1 MYGIPFY
8 YFCLSPRKQMLTM
21 NIFPINRF
29 LQLTLILLLA
39 ATTSNLS
46 AQRMLNWPDLA
57 DVTFSEKFSNSFGI
71 KYYQANFGDD
81 LKAMEGEE
89 VMIMGYLIPLD
100 ALGETYALSKNPY
113 SACFFCGAAGPETVV
128 ELRIKAEFI
137 QRYQTDERRAFKG
150 RLQLYESSL
159 EQFNYVLLD
168 AVPL

>member
-1 MYGIPFY
+1 
-8 YFCLSPRKQMLTM
+8 M

>member
-1 MYGIPFY
+1 
-8 YFCLSPRKQMLTM
+8 M
-21 NIFPINRF
+21 NIFSAK
-29 LQLTLILLLA
+29 QLPPLIFVLLIVA
-39 ATTSNLS
+39 ATTYLP

-57 DVTFSEKFSNSFGI
+57 DVTFSEKFSNSLGM
-71 KYYQANFGDD
+71 KYYQASFGED
-81 LKAMEGEE
+81 LEAMEGEE
-89 VMIMGYLIPLD
+89 VILMGYLIPLD

>member
-1 MYGIPFY
+1 
-8 YFCLSPRKQMLTM
+8 MLTM
-21 NIFPINRF
+21 NIFPIKRF
-29 LQLTLILLLA
+29 LQFTLILLVV
-39 ATTSNLS
+39 ATTSHLS

-57 DVTFSEKFSNSFGI
+57 DVQFSEKFSNSLGI
-71 KYYQANFGDD
+71 KYYQANFGED

-89 VMIMGYLIPLD
+89 VIIMGYLIPLD

-168 AVPL
+168 AQPL

>member
-1 MYGIPFY
+1 MNT
-8 YFCLSPRKQMLTM
+8 LTVQRL
-21 NIFPINRF
+21 IQR
-29 LQLTLILLLA
+29 TLILSLI
-39 ATTSNLS
+39 TVSSSLS

-57 DVTFSEKFSNSFGI
+57 DVQFSEKFSNSLGI
-71 KYYQANFGDD
+71 KYYQASFGED
-81 LKAMEGEE
+81 LQAQEGEE
-89 VMIMGYLIPLD
+89 VIIMGYLIPLD

-168 AVPL
+168 AQPL

>member
-1 MYGIPFY
+1 MHI
-8 YFCLSPRKQMLTM
+8 SPAQRL
-21 NIFPINRF
+21 
-29 LQLTLILLLA
+29 LQLTLILLLLVGIG
-39 ATTSNLS
+39 SLHGQS
-46 AQRMLNWPDLA
+46 MLNWPDLA
-57 DVTFSEKFSNSFGI
+57 DVQFSEKFSNSLGI
-71 KYYQANFGDD
+71 KYYQANFGED

-89 VMIMGYLIPLD
+89 VIIMGYLIPLD
-100 ALGETYALSKNPY
+100 ALGETYALSKNPF

-168 AVPL
+168 AEPL

>member
-1 MYGIPFY
+1 
-8 YFCLSPRKQMLTM
+8 M
-21 NIFPINRF
+21 NIFPIKRF
-29 LQLTLILLLA
+29 LQLTLMLLVV
-39 ATTSNLS
+39 ATTNHLP

-57 DVTFSEKFSNSFGI
+57 DVQFSEKFSNSLGI
-71 KYYQANFGDD
+71 KYYQANFGED

-128 ELRIKAEFI
+128 ELRIKAEYI

>member
-1 MYGIPFY
+1 MNTSPLKL
-8 YFCLSPRKQMLTM
+8 LSKYT
-21 NIFPINRF
+21 F
-29 LQLTLILLLA
+29 ILLLITVSA
-39 ATTSNLS
+39 KLP

-57 DVTFSEKFSNSFGI
+57 DVTFAEKFSNSLGM
-71 KYYQANFGDD
+71 KYYQASFGED
-81 LKAMEGEE
+81 LKQLEGEE
-89 VMIMGYLIPLD
+89 VILMGYLIPLD